1 MGIAHYF
8 CLLDDEN
15 VGFVQERHDK
25 LDIYSD
31 LSLKHITLKNYIT
44 GPLINI

>member
-1 MGIAHYF
+1 MGTTHYY

-15 VGFVQERHDK
+15 VGFVQERHHK
-25 LDIYSD
+25 LCNYSAS
-31 LSLKHITLKNYIT
+31 SLKHITLKYYIT